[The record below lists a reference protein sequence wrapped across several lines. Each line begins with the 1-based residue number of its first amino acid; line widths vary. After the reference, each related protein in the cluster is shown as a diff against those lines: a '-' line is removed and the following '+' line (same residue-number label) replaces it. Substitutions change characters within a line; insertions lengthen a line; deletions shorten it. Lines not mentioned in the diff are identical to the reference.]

1 MIKYNLK
8 SFTDIEDKKNI
19 QYNVLGNPATIF
31 ILDENEN
38 IVRNIKELKKENENG
53 EKINITEAEFFIVN
67 NEGKVINTPSQI
79 AIKEHSPMACFIK
92 HKVNNEYNVWF
103 FNLDGSQ
110 AYMCGHG
117 SLAIASLLYK
127 EYKIDKIKLYYD
139 TTKFELNG
147 RKIKNNLI
155 DISVDNIGRAMIQM
169 NMFNYSIIEK
179 QNYTDDM
186 LKCQELLGLVDE
198 DVEYLICGK
207 EYYDLTFI
215 LKDGLKLRQIKPDF
229 KELAVILAENKMNV
243 RNLCVSAKSIEDNF
257 DFETRVFCPHDDL
270 NEDVACGSSNLTISR
285 FWHDFTKKNEFKIL
299 FPYNFDIDGNVG
311 GIQFINIDNNKI
323 FIGGYCK

>member
-1 MIKYNLK
+1 MIKYNLS
-8 SFTDIEDKKNI
+8 SFTDIENGKNI
-19 QYNVLGNPATIF
+19 KYTVSGNPATIF
-31 ILDENEN
+31 ILDKNEN
-38 IVRNIKELKKENENG
+38 IVRTIKEFGDKN
-53 EKINITEAEFFIVN
+53 KIKEAEFSIIDN
-67 NEGKVINTPSQI
+67 NGVIINTPSQI

-92 HKVNNEYNVWF
+92 NIKDNEYNVWF

-117 SLAIASLLYK
+117 ALAIASLLNKQYNLK
-127 EYKIDKIKLYYD
+127 EIKLYYD

-147 RKIKNNLI
+147 RKLENNLI
-155 DISVDNIGRAMIQM
+155 NISVDENGKAMIQM
-169 NMFNYSIIEK
+169 NMFNYSIIDK
-179 QNYTDDM
+179 QNYTKDM
-186 LKCQELLGLVDE
+186 LKCREWLGLVED
-198 DVEYLICGK
+198 DVEFLICGK

-215 LKDGLKLRQIKPDF
+215 LKDGLKLRQLRPNF
-229 KELAVILAENKMNV
+229 KELAVILAEDKMNV
-243 RNLCVSAKSIEDNF
+243 RNLCVSAKSIEDDF

-299 FPYNFDIDGNVG
+299 FPYNINVNGNVG

>member
-1 MIKYNLK
+1 MIKYNLS
-8 SFTDIEDKKNI
+8 SFTDIENGKNI

-31 ILDENEN
+31 ILDKNEN
-38 IVRNIKELKKENENG
+38 IVRTIKEFGDKN
-53 EKINITEAEFFIVN
+53 KIKEAEFSIIN
-67 NEGKVINTPSQI
+67 DNGIVINTPSQI

-92 HKVNNEYNVWF
+92 NIKDNEYNVWF

-117 SLAIASLLYK
+117 SLAIASLLNKQYNLK
-127 EYKIDKIKLYYD
+127 EIKLYYD

-147 RKIKNNLI
+147 RKIENNLI
-155 DISVDNIGRAMIQM
+155 NISVDESGKSMIQM
-169 NMFNYSIIEK
+169 NMFNYSIIKK
-179 QNYTDDM
+179 QDYTEDI
-186 LKCQELLGLVDE
+186 LKCQELLGLVDNDIE
-198 DVEYLICGK
+198 CLICGK

-215 LKDGLKLRQIKPDF
+215 LKDGLKLRQIKPNF
-229 KELAVILAENKMNV
+229 KELAIILAEDKMNV
-243 RNLCVSAKSIEDNF
+243 RNLCVSAKSVEDNF

-285 FWHDFTKKNEFKIL
+285 FWYDFTKKNEFKIL

-323 FIGGYCK
+323 FIGGYCR

>member
-1 MIKYNLK
+1 MIKYNLS
-8 SFTDIEDKKNI
+8 SFTDIENGKNI
-19 QYNVLGNPATIF
+19 KYTVSGNPATIF
-31 ILDENEN
+31 ILDKNEN
-38 IVRNIKELKKENENG
+38 IVRNIKEFGDKN
-53 EKINITEAEFFIVN
+53 KIKEAEFSIIN
-67 NEGKVINTPSQI
+67 DNGIVINTPSQI

-92 HKVNNEYNVWF
+92 NIKDNEYNVWF

-117 SLAIASLLYK
+117 SLAIASLLNKQYNLK
-127 EYKIDKIKLYYD
+127 EIKLYYD

-147 RKIKNNLI
+147 RKIENNLI
-155 DISVDNIGRAMIQM
+155 NISVDESRKSMIQM
-169 NMFNYSIIEK
+169 NMFNYSIIKK
-179 QNYTDDM
+179 QDYTEDI
-186 LKCQELLGLVDE
+186 LKCQELLGLVDNDIE
-198 DVEYLICGK
+198 CLICGK

-215 LKDGLKLRQIKPDF
+215 LKDGLKLRQLKPNF
-229 KELAVILAENKMNV
+229 KELAIILAEDKMNV
-243 RNLCVSAKSIEDNF
+243 RNLCVSAKSVENNF

-285 FWHDFTKKNEFKIL
+285 FWYDFTKKNEFKIL

-323 FIGGYCK
+323 FIGGYCR

>member
-1 MIKYNLK
+1 MIKYNLS
-8 SFTDIEDKKNI
+8 SFTDIENGKNI

-31 ILDENEN
+31 ILDKNEN
-38 IVRNIKELKKENENG
+38 IVRTIKEFGDKN
-53 EKINITEAEFFIVN
+53 KIKEAEFFIIDDN
-67 NEGKVINTPSQI
+67 GIVINTPSQI

-92 HKVNNEYNVWF
+92 NIKDNEYNVWF

-117 SLAIASLLYK
+117 SLAIASLLNKQYNLK
-127 EYKIDKIKLYYD
+127 EIKLYYD

-147 RKIKNNLI
+147 RKIENNLI
-155 DISVDNIGRAMIQM
+155 NISVDESGKSMIQM
-169 NMFNYSIIEK
+169 NMFNYSIIKK
-179 QNYTDDM
+179 QDYTEDIS
-186 LKCQELLGLVDE
+186 KCQELLGLVDNDIE
-198 DVEYLICGK
+198 CLICGK

-215 LKDGLKLRQIKPDF
+215 LKDGLKLRQIKPNF
-229 KELAVILAENKMNV
+229 KELAIILAEDKMNV
-243 RNLCVSAKSIEDNF
+243 RNLCVSAKSVEDNF

-285 FWHDFTKKNEFKIL
+285 FWYDFTKKNEFKIL

-323 FIGGYCK
+323 FIGGYCR